1 MTVEIAG
8 MAAKAVETG
17 KKVVEVA
24 KKAEKVAS
32 TVEKPIKTVEKIT
45 ADKAGNWGTDIV
57 KSGVQK
63 GVCEIK
69 SGLAEKLKDYL
80 GKDDVDSGSADNTET
95 KGQTF
100 DTKETQT
107 SSETSEEKGNL
118 KDKLNKYLDSADSLA
133 DAQDDSQDDGANQV
147 EEPSVDG
154 VDDKLSQDGIDNS
167 ENEGAEGKSEK
178 KEDDEVDNGVTKSND
193 VTTTNEVNT
202 QEYNEEGT
210 RELTEDEKQAL
221 KDKLGWSDEKLK
233 KCTIDKDGVIHYKT
247 DRCDLEGKTSEN
259 GVPYER
265 RRIEINGIVIEGV
278 FPKFNSL
285 FDTKLSSDNLKTK
298 AYAKECNAA
307 LKEAIANDPEL
318 RSKFTPEQIKDIEE
332 GRTPTGY
339 VWHHNEE
346 PGKMQLVKREDHD
359 RAIGGA
365 AHTGGNSLWGAD
377 SIDNGKKGENF

>member
-154 VDDKLSQDGIDNS
+154 VDDKLSQDGIDN
-167 ENEGAEGKSEK
+167 
-178 KEDDEVDNGVTKSND
+178 
-193 VTTTNEVNT
+193 
-202 QEYNEEGT
+202 
-210 RELTEDEKQAL
+210 R
-221 KDKLGWSDEKLK
+221 
-233 KCTIDKDGVIHYKT
+233 
-247 DRCDLEGKTSEN
+247 
-259 GVPYER
+259 
-265 RRIEINGIVIEGV
+265 
-278 FPKFNSL
+278 
-285 FDTKLSSDNLKTK
+285 
-298 AYAKECNAA
+298 
-307 LKEAIANDPEL
+307 
-318 RSKFTPEQIKDIEE
+318 
-332 GRTPTGY
+332 
-339 VWHHNEE
+339 
-346 PGKMQLVKREDHD
+346 
-359 RAIGGA
+359 
-365 AHTGGNSLWGAD
+365 
-377 SIDNGKKGENF
+377 